1 MESADINSKALVFPN
16 AVFSGRNEK
25 WNIVLCSCAI
35 EVKLVTSSP
44 FSWLRSLVT
53 VLVTFLPLYSRNQKF
68 SYVVLLPLIWLK
80 FNLVLQEI
88 LVTKLRLRFSL
99 LFCEINFLGVDLA
112 NFHVT
117 TNLTTLFHFE

>member
-1 MESADINSKALVFPN
+1 M
-16 AVFSGRNEK
+16 
-25 WNIVLCSCAI
+25 NIVLCSCAI

-44 FSWLRSLVT
+44 FLRLRSSVT
-53 VLVTFLPLYSRNQKF
+53 VLITFLPLYGRNQKF

-80 FNLVLQEI
+80 FYLVLQEI
-88 LVTKLRLRFSL
+88 LVTKLRLQFSP
-99 LFCEINFLGVDLA
+99 LFFEINFLGVDLV